1 MALPQQGMG
10 GSARQVSVPADSIWF
25 QGHFPGDPL
34 LPGIA
39 QLHLVM
45 ATIRSA
51 LNADIRLVG
60 LKRVRFKRVIRP
72 EEAIAI
78 AVDPVQD
85 KPGLYRFQLT
95 VAGETA
101 CSGLMTTR
109 LAAAAAAR

>member
-1 MALPQQGMG
+1 MAPLDQRNAVP
-10 GSARQVSVPADSIWF
+10 ARQVSVPADAIWF

-45 ATIRSA
+45 ETIRGSLSGGIHLA
-51 LNADIRLVG
+51 G

-72 EEAIAI
+72 QETIAI
-78 AVDPVQD
+78 AADPVQD

-95 VAGETA
+95 VGGEMA
-101 CSGLMTTR
+101 CSGLMIT
-109 LAAAAAAR
+109 APAEP

>member
-1 MALPQQGMG
+1 MATHPQE
-10 GSARQVSVPADSIWF
+10 AAELTREVSVPAESIWF

-45 ATIRSA
+45 ETIRGA
-51 LNADIRLVG
+51 LKTDIRLVG

-72 EEAIAI
+72 REAIAI
-78 AVDPVQD
+78 AVGPVQD

-95 VAGETA
+95 VEGETA
-101 CSGLMTTR
+101 CSGLMTTAPLR
-109 LAAAAAAR
+109 CAET